1 MLNLAFSF
9 VKYVLC
15 NSVSINYIFSHI
27 CKFFSPLIL
36 INCFM
41 LSLFFGNQRSLASY
55 IKKFACSNAKTEDLW
70 AALEEGS
77 DEPVNKLMNSW
88 TRQKGYPV
96 ITIEVKDQKL
106 VFEQVSLLSG
116 LFHLLFLE
124 IAYLNPDAF

>member
-41 LSLFFGNQRSLASY
+41 LSLFFGNQRSLSSY

-88 TRQKGYPV
+88 TKQKGYPV
-96 ITIEVKDQKL
+96 VSVKVKDQKL
-106 VFEQVSLLSG
+106 VFEQVSCVWSLSPT
-116 LFHLLFLE
+116 FS
-124 IAYLNPDAF
+124 